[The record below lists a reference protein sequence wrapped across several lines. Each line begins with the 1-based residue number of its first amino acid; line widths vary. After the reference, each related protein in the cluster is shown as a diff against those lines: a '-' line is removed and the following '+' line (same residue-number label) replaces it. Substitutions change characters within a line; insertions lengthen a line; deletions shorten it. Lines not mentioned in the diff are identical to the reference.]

1 MATILNKNDWLV
13 EMRTGLS
20 KMLEFPNILRYTNSA
35 TADFY
40 QAFITN
46 RRIKGNESKS
56 AL

>member
-13 EMRTGLS
+13 EIRTGLS
-20 KMLEFPNILRYTNSA
+20 KMLEFPYILRYTNSA